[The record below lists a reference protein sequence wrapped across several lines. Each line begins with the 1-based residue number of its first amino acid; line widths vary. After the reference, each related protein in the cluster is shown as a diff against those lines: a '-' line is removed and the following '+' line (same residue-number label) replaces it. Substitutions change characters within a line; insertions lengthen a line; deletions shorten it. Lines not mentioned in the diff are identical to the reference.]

1 MSSKKVKDQQ
11 YYDSKNRAAW
21 NAVTANH
28 RDGEEAAAASYSIYL
43 YIKKRKKII

>member
-28 RDGEEAAAASYSIYL
+28 RDGEESEHLAAFAL
-43 YIKKRKKII
+43 DM